1 MYFCTSEDSPEF
13 AFYIQGTSET
23 CYYILYHIIM
33 AIIVACLLIACLVIR
48 YLKMRYPRPHF
59 RYNNDTLYG
68 LAALMFGFEV
78 FIIYSLIHKL
88 IERCYET
95 PPPRL
100 SDVQPKEEPPQPSR
114 LPPTAQNAWSNYAP
128 SGYPPPPP
136 AYPAQNAWE
145 QPSAPP
151 AHYAPQGYTPPPGY
165 QPMPSAPPMMLPP
178 GYGIPTAQPWI
189 PVQQRPIPSAPP
201 RNGPIA
207 RALFPWPRI
216 NRT

>member
-100 SDVQPKEEPPQPSR
+100 SDVQPTEETPTAPYAPNPPPAYYTPPSR
-114 LPPTAQNAWSNYAP
+114 LPPTAQNWFRGAIDNTRKPGNLP
-128 SGYPPPPP
+128 SLKK
-136 AYPAQNAWE
+136 E
-145 QPSAPP
+145 ILSAK
-151 AHYAPQGYTPPPGY
+151 
-165 QPMPSAPPMMLPP
+165 
-178 GYGIPTAQPWI
+178 TA
-189 PVQQRPIPSAPP
+189 R
-201 RNGPIA
+201 
-207 RALFPWPRI
+207 
-216 NRT
+216 